1 MKGQT
6 GADAQCPPRFCFSC
20 PRQIRRWA
28 GGRFRRSIDTVNLWY
43 FHLTLALLLVF
54 LGLFIHWT
62 VVLAGAIWPF
72 VPVVRE
78 LLRRRRERPPP
89 AG

>member
-1 MKGQT
+1 M
-6 GADAQCPPRFCFSC
+6 
-20 PRQIRRWA
+20 
-28 GGRFRRSIDTVNLWY
+28 NLWY

-54 LGLFIHWT
+54 MGLFMHWT

-78 LLRRRRERPPP
+78 LLRRRRSSRTPS
-89 AG
+89 G

>member
-6 GADAQCPPRFCFSC
+6 GADAQCPPRFCFS
-20 PRQIRRWA
+20 PTSRARRWA
-28 GGRFRRSIDTVNLWY
+28 APRYPGSIGPVNLWY
-43 FHLTLALLLVF
+43 FHLTMALALVF
-54 LGLFIHWT
+54 LGLFIHWS

-78 LLRRRRERPPP
+78 LLRRRRPRPPP
-89 AG
+89 AD